1 MEEALVLGLEV
12 EGDSAVALDQ
22 GEALE

>member
-1 MEEALVLGLEV
+1 MEEALVVGLEV
-12 EGDSAVALDQ
+12 EGDSAVVLDQ